1 MEREPMKIKKLLLSI
16 VLSSSLT
23 ACGGGGGG
31 SVVTAVSNFINNDV
45 TNLAGSES
53 IINSYSNLLSNFN
66 FTVTSGDLSSLS
78 GILTKPTEED
88 QTKAQSLLIMLNQA
102 ETLWNQTEQLILNQ
116 SDSAQYKIYNSNSYK
131 EAYAALLYLR
141 NYVKPVITKVSNGA
155 KLTETEFNLVAKESK
170 AEEIINTEKNNS
182 AKTYAEAKKIK
193 STETISNETSS
204 FVDTV
209 GESEATTSE
218 GEWKTINAGGGQE
231 NRLITTITPNYR
243 TTTIQNCTLVRKTL
257 LNGDVINGAETC
269 TTTGT
274 TITELDPT
282 ISEVTETR
290 EGENPIETSVTLDP
304 IVNAVTETGDEY
316 IVTNYADAEDTNT
329 ITTNGTAVTTTKN
342 VDVVTDV
349 NNDNNTTTRTTVR
362 FIETT
367 VTTPVTTTVT
377 RTRTYTDITRQNS
390 RTVTT
395 TTPQTKVTYKDNTS
409 ETIQGVATVLT
420 GDWQINQIS
429 TAKRTEERIVSESTA
444 NTILTSRDS
453 GTLIAQ
459 VTITNSYTDNDS
471 TLGSKTAN
479 MSTVIS
485 DHETDEYKLNRGL
498 KTIKASSAYARG
510 WTGKDSVL
518 GVIDTWQD
526 INHSELKNKY
536 KWYNDY
542 TRYESTVSD
551 KGKNQYHGTH
561 VAGIIAAKNDGVG
574 MHGVAYDAELV
585 GANVDYYGRGGI
597 SLSRAQQA
605 LHDFAKLKNPDGE
618 NMNIVAVN
626 MSFNTPHL
634 FLSGSGSTVTQLS
647 DGTYNASEVTAKKE
661 HGDYA
666 GKYWKVATDNDI
678 ILVNSAGNYGFP
690 HAGSPGIWATETN
703 ANDELVLGG
712 KMLIVGNWNEGST
725 NVSGNK
731 AGHVCLD
738 INSSNNTCN
747 DTYKISDFYILA
759 PGDDIKSTTP
769 TDMGGSTYM
778 NSSGTSMSA
787 PHVTGALGVLNQMW
801 PHMKGENLV
810 RLVLNTANK
819 DLINYNVNVH
829 GQGLLD
835 LNEATKPQG
844 ATGIPTTGRTNGPI
858 VNVYGTYF
866 ATGSSLPSSLSNL
879 KVMILDEYERDYYVN
894 LGNSISIKDTRKI
907 SDINIFSNQHT
918 YLPLQQM
925 YGSFSQGG
933 QYHLDKINF
942 GFYSGE
948 NGKGDFSANVGK
960 HFELTDKIKLK
971 TSIGMMNE
979 YNTWLGNSSDGIFSV
994 GEDNVTNFGQIGAEY
1009 SLGSNK
1015 ISFDYSRGKTNVNT
1029 TNNSLITGFSDLQT
1043 ESFKVGYEVHKDAN
1057 TSFGF
1062 TASIPSHITKGSMN
1076 LKVPSARTLD
1086 GEVLYENI
1094 NSDLSN
1100 STYEKDFG
1108 FYYKIS
1114 GAQDTD
1120 ANFKF
1125 LAEYRKDITGIEGK
1139 NGIALGFNYIKKLNT
1154 NCKFLWMKNPKCYN
1168 EDGSKKT
1175 YAQLYNGNKST
1186 DIKTALALAL
1196 INKASTDDW
1205 NWDSDK

>member
-1 MEREPMKIKKLLLSI
+1 MEREPMKIKKLLLAV

-31 SVVTAVSNFINNDV
+31 SAVTAVSNFINNDV
-45 TNLAGSES
+45 TNLTGSES

-78 GILTKPTEED
+78 GILTKPTTED
-88 QTKAQSLLIMLNQA
+88 QTKAQSLLVMLNKA
-102 ETLWNQTEQLILNQ
+102 ETLWNQTEQLILSQN
-116 SDSAQYKIYNSNSYK
+116 DSTQYEIYNSNSYK

-141 NYVKPVITKVSNGA
+141 NYVKPAITKVSNGA

-170 AEEIINTEKNNS
+170 AEEIINTEKSGS
-182 AKTYAEAKKIK
+182 ATTYAEAKKIK

-204 FVDTV
+204 YVDTV
-209 GESEATTSE
+209 GKAEATTSE
-218 GEWKTINAGGGQE
+218 GDWKTINAGGGQE

-329 ITTNGTAVTTTKN
+329 TNTNGTAVATTAN

-349 NNDNNTTTRTTVR
+349 NNGNNTTTRTTVR

-409 ETIQGVATVLT
+409 ETIQGAATVVVE
-420 GDWQINQIS
+420 DWQINQIS
-429 TAKRTEERIVSESTA
+429 TAIRTEDRLVSESTA

-453 GTLIAQ
+453 GTQIAQ

-551 KGKNQYHGTH
+551 RGKNQYHGTH

-597 SLSRAQQA
+597 SLTRAQQA

-626 MSFNTPHL
+626 MSFNSPHL

-647 DGTYNASEVTAKKE
+647 DGTYNALEVTAKKE

-703 ANDELVLGG
+703 ANGELVLGG

-810 RLVLNTANK
+810 KLVLNTANK
-819 DLINYNVNVH
+819 GLINYNVNVH

-942 GFYSGE
+942 GYYSGE
-948 NGKGDFSANVGK
+948 NGKGDFSTNIGK

-979 YNTWLGNSSDGIFSV
+979 YNTWLGNSSDGVFSV

-1029 TNNSLITGFSDLQT
+1029 ANNSLITGFSDLQT

-1120 ANFKF
+1120 ASVKF
-1125 LAEYRKDITGIEGK
+1125 LAEYREDITGMEGK
-1139 NGIALGFNYIKKLNT
+1139 NGITFGFNYIKKLNT

>member
-1 MEREPMKIKKLLLSI
+1 MKIKKLLLAV

-23 ACGGGGGG
+23 ACGGGGG
-31 SVVTAVSNFINNDV
+31 SVVTAVSNFINNDL
-45 TNLAGSES
+45 TNLTGSES

-116 SDSAQYKIYNSNSYK
+116 SDSTQYQIYNSNSYK

-170 AEEIINTEKNNS
+170 AEEIINTEKSGS

-209 GESEATTSE
+209 GESESTTSE
-218 GEWKTINAGGGQE
+218 GDWKTINAGGGQE

-243 TTTIQNCTLVRKTL
+243 TTTIQNCTHVRKTL

-269 TTTGT
+269 ITTGT
-274 TITELDPT
+274 TITELEPT

-290 EGENPIETSVTLDP
+290 EGENPIETSLTLDS
-304 IVNAVTETGDEY
+304 IVNTVTETGDTY

-329 ITTNGTAVTTTKN
+329 TTTNGTAVTTTEN

-349 NNDNNTTTRTTVR
+349 NNGNNTTTRTTVR

-367 VTTPVTTTVT
+367 VTIPVTTTVT

-409 ETIQGVATVLT
+409 ETILGAATVVT
-420 GDWQINQIS
+420 EDWQINQIS
-429 TAKRTEERIVSESTA
+429 TAKRTEDRLVSESTA
-444 NTILTSRDS
+444 NTISTSRDS
-453 GTLIAQ
+453 GTQIAQ

-551 KGKNQYHGTH
+551 GGKNQYHGTH

-597 SLSRAQQA
+597 SLTRAQQA

-666 GKYWKVATDNDI
+666 GKYWRVATDNDI
-678 ILVNSAGNYGFP
+678 ILVNSAGNFGFP

-703 ANDELVLGG
+703 ANGELVLGG

-731 AGHVCLD
+731 AGHICLD
-738 INSSNNTCN
+738 INLSNNTCN
-747 DTYKISDFYILA
+747 DAYKISDFYILA

-819 DLINYNVNVH
+819 DLINYNVDVH

-844 ATGIPTTGRTNGPI
+844 ATGVPTTGRTNGPI

-907 SDINIFSNQHT
+907 SDINAFSNQHT

-942 GFYSGE
+942 GYYSGE

-979 YNTWLGNSSDGIFSV
+979 YNTWLGNSSDGVFSV

-1139 NGIALGFNYIKKLNT
+1139 NGIIFGFNYIKKINT
-1154 NCKFLWMKNPKCYN
+1154 NCRFLWMKNPKCYN
-1168 EDGSKKT
+1168 ENGSKKT
-1175 YAQLYNGNKST
+1175 YAQLYNRNKSI

-1196 INKASTDDW
+1196 INKAGTDDW
-1205 NWDSDK
+1205 DWNSDK